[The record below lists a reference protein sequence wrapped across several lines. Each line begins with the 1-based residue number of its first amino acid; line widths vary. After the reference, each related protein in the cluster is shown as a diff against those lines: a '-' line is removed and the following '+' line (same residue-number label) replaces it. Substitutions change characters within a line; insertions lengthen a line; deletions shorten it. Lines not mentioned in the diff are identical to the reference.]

1 MGRIDSS
8 VVRHVLIVTD
18 IIVKKKFDKRKEVIG
33 HLSTLIV
40 PRLVGIRQYLKIN
53 LSTWCVPSRIHVKI
67 FSLVSSVFII
77 Q

>member
-33 HLSTLIV
+33 YLSTLIV

-53 LSTWCVPSRIHVKI
+53 LST
-67 FSLVSSVFII
+67 
-77 Q
+77 

>member
-18 IIVKKKFDKRKEVIG
+18 IIVKKKFDKRKEVIS

-53 LSTWCVPSRIHVKI
+53 LST
-67 FSLVSSVFII
+67 
-77 Q
+77 

>member
-18 IIVKKKFDKRKEVIG
+18 VIVKKKFDKRKEVID

-40 PRLVGIRQYLKIN
+40 PRLTGIKQDSKIN
-53 LSTWCVPSRIHVKI
+53 LSK
-67 FSLVSSVFII
+67 
-77 Q
+77 